1 MTKIDVVKFE
11 AELVEAIKSSDLK
24 FLNIVL
30 HDDLIFISPNGQV
43 ITKQMDLP
51 SHKAGEMMVSQL
63 IPVIGD
69 VKLFNDTAIVV
80 VDYDAKGK
88 MLGKLIEGKF
98 RYIRIWKQFNEG
110 LKVIGGS
117 CFQIS

>member
-1 MTKIDVVKFE
+1 MFS
-11 AELVEAIKSSDLK
+11 IKLK
-24 FLNIVL
+24 AL
-30 HDDLIFISPNGQV
+30 PQV
-43 ITKQMDLP
+43 NTNKMDLA

-80 VDYDAKGK
+80 VAYDAQEK

-98 RYIRIWKQFNEG
+98 RYIRIWKQFNDG